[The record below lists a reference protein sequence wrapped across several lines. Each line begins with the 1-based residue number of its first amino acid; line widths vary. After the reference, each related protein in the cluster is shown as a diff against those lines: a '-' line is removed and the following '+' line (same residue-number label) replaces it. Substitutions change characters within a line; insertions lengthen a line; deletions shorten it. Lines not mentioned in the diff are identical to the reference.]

1 LPCRSNDRFRIS
13 SFTPDRNAQP
23 NQKDT
28 AMSEPKDHS
37 YIPQLRSQLADKRL
51 DRREFLRTA
60 TLLGV
65 SAVAA
70 YGMIGEAAPAFAQTA
85 LPKGGKLRIATRV
98 FDVSDPHKAATLFA
112 SNTVRQ
118 TLEYLTKTGYD
129 NITRP
134 YLLESWKAS
143 DDLKTWTLNVR
154 KEVNWRKGRQFTAD
168 DVIWNLKRVLDPATG
183 SSVLGLMS
191 SYLLQQTPSDKLDAN
206 GKPTTVTTLWDAN
219 AIERV
224 DAHTVRL
231 NLKQPQLAV
240 PEHLFH
246 FPLAMIDPEEGGLK
260 PGGNGTGAFELTG
273 IEVGR
278 RATFKANPKYWG
290 DGPYLDELEFID
302 LGDDSAAYIAALTSN
317 QVDSIHQV
325 GTEMLPI
332 LTRIPNVTIY
342 DAETAQTALARVQP
356 DKPPFDDK
364 RIRDALKLAVDPAE
378 VVRISLGQ
386 SGTVAENHAVS
397 PVHPDYAPLPK
408 KARDVAAAKDLLKQA
423 GHPDGIDLEITCRKD
438 PAWEVAIVQALVEQW
453 KAAGIR
459 VKINILPVTEY
470 AKAWLTVPFGFTAW
484 AHRPLGVMTYSL
496 AYRSGVAWNESHFAN
511 PEFDTLLTQAEGTL
525 DVEARKVIMA
535 KLETILQEEGPIIQ
549 PAWVKIYTAYRSNV
563 QGGRQHPSR
572 YIFGNEL
579 AVAKA

>member
-1 LPCRSNDRFRIS
+1 
-13 SFTPDRNAQP
+13 
-23 NQKDT
+23 
-28 AMSEPKDHS
+28 MSDPRDHS
-37 YIPQLRSQLADKRL
+37 YFPQLRSELADKRL
-51 DRREFLRTA
+51 GRREFLRTA
-60 TLLGV
+60 TLLGL
-65 SAVAA
+65 SAAAA
-70 YGMIGEAAPAFAQTA
+70 YAMIGETGPALAQTA
-85 LPKGGKLRIATRV
+85 MKKGGKVRIATRV

-154 KEVNWRKGRQFTAD
+154 KGVIWRKGRQFTAD
-168 DVIWNLKRVLDPATG
+168 DVIWNLKRALDPSTG

-191 SYLLQQTPSDKLDAN
+191 SYLLQQTPSGKLDAD
-206 GKPTTVTTLWDAN
+206 GKQTTTSMLWDAN

-224 DAHTVRL
+224 DALTVRL

-246 FPLAMIDPEEGGLK
+246 FPLAMIDPEEGTLK
-260 PGGNGTGAFELTG
+260 PGGNGTGAFELAA

-278 RATFKANPKYWG
+278 RAVFKANPKYWG

-332 LTRIPNVTIY
+332 LRHIPNVTIY
-342 DAETAQTALARVQP
+342 EAETAQTAVARVQP

-364 RIRDALKLAVDPAE
+364 RIRDALKLAIDPAE

-386 SGTVAENHAVS
+386 SGTAAENHAVS
-397 PVHPDYAPLPK
+397 PVHPDYAFLPK
-408 KARDVAAAKDLLKQA
+408 KKRDIVEAKDLLSQA

-511 PEFDTLLTQAEGTL
+511 AEFDRLLTEAEGTL
-525 DVEARKVIMA
+525 DVEARKIIMA
-535 KLETILQEEGPIIQ
+535 KLETILQEEGPIVQ
-549 PAWVKIYTAYRSNV
+549 PAWVKIYTAYRTNV
-563 QGGRQHPSR
+563 RGAKQHPSR
-572 YIFGNEL
+572 FIFGNEL
-579 AVAKA
+579 ALVSA